1 MRLRVGLVA
10 GFAAGAYIAT
20 IAQQRSRQL
29 NQQVNQKVNQVN
41 RTIRRTA
48 IDAAAVKAKAA
59 VDLGVE
65 RAKDVLTSKLG
76 DQGLVRPIV
85 QTPSRL
91 AAQQHN
97 GGGPH

>member
-1 MRLRVGLVA
+1 MRLRLGLVA

-29 NQQVNQKVNQVN
+29 SQQMNQKVN
-41 RTIRRTA
+41 RTLRNTA
-48 IDAAAVKAKAA
+48 ITTVTEKAKAV

-65 RAKDVLTSKLG
+65 RARDVVVGKLG
-76 DQGLVRPIV
+76 DQGLVRPLV

-91 AAQQHN
+91 AAQHRN
-97 GGGPH
+97 GNGSKAT

>member
-29 NQQVNQKVNQVN
+29 NQQLNQKVN
-41 RTIRRTA
+41 RTLRKSA
-48 IDAAAVKAKAA
+48 FDAATQKAKAA

-65 RAKDVLTSKLG
+65 RARDVVAGKLG
-76 DQGLVRPIV
+76 DQVLRPLVNA
-85 QTPSRL
+85 PSRL
-91 AAQQHN
+91 AANQRN
-97 GGGPH
+97 GSRDT

>member
-29 NQQVNQKVNQVN
+29 NQQLNQKVNGTL
-41 RTIRRTA
+41 RKSA
-48 IDAAAVKAKAA
+48 IDAATKKAKAA

-65 RAKDVLTSKLG
+65 RARDVVAGKLG
-76 DQGLVRPIV
+76 DQVLRPLVNV
-85 QTPSRL
+85 PSRL
-91 AAQQHN
+91 AANQRN
-97 GGGPH
+97 GSRDT